1 MKTDINPPLRPFR
14 PVKPGEILQEELEA
28 REWTQTDLAE
38 VIDRPVQAV
47 NEIIAGKK
55 AITPDTALALSQA
68 LGTSPEYWLNLE
80 SAYRLDLLH
89 ERRSSGSEISRRSR
103 LYSIAPMKE
112 LMKRHW
118 IDVSTPTD
126 LDRLEQEVCRFLKIP
141 SPGETPRIPFAARAV
156 HREGSF
162 STTQIAWACRVQ
174 EVATQVRAKAFSAQR
189 VEEQIRIL
197 PRLSISNE
205 ETRKLQDI
213 LADLGIRFVIVEH
226 LPNSR
231 IDGAA
236 LWLDD
241 HSPVVAVSLRYD
253 RVDWFWFTLMH
264 ELAHIVRGDAKL
276 HAWMFDDALVG
287 KDAEPT
293 KSKSEREAKAD
304 KMAGEWLIPQRT
316 LEDFARRTRP
326 YFSRTAILH
335 FSAEVSVHPGIIV
348 GRLQHMGEVPWTHHR
363 NLLSGIRH
371 VFAKGGETVP

>member
-1 MKTDINPPLRPFR
+1 METDMKPPLRPFR

-28 REWTQTDLAE
+28 REWTQADLAE

-80 SAYRLDLLH
+80 AAYRLDLLH
-89 ERRSSGSEISRRSR
+89 ERRSSGSAISRRSR
-103 LYSIAPMKE
+103 LYSIAPVKE
-112 LMKRHW
+112 LMKRRW
-118 IDVSTPTD
+118 IDVSTPFD
-126 LDRLEQEVCRFLKIP
+126 LDRLEQAVCRFLKIA
-141 SPGETPRIPFAARAV
+141 SPDEAPRIPFAARAV
-156 HREGSF
+156 HREGSS

-174 EVATQVRAKAFSAQR
+174 EVATQMRAKTFSVHR

-197 PRLSISNE
+197 PRLSVSNE
-205 ETRKLQDI
+205 ETRKLREM

-293 KSKSEREAKAD
+293 ESKSEREAKTD
-304 KMAGEWLIPQRT
+304 KMASEWLIPQRT
-316 LEDFARRTRP
+316 LEGFARRTRP
-326 YFSRTAILH
+326 YFSRNAILN
-335 FSAEVSVHPGIIV
+335 FSAEVGVHPGIVV
-348 GRLQHMGEVPWTHHR
+348 GRLQQMGEVPWTHHR

-371 VFAKGGETVP
+371 VLARGEET